1 MNVGA
6 VVVDP
11 EFAGLGFFGGGFFIK
26 KEYVGFDSR
35 AVPDAG
41 GEAEEGVEVEA
52 LEQALADAFA
62 SATGFEED
70 VVG

>member
-1 MNVGA
+1 MDVGA

-11 EFAGLGFFGGGFFIK
+11 EFPGLGFFGGGFFIEE
-26 KEYVGFDSR
+26 EYVGFDSL
-35 AVPDAG
+35 AIPDAG
-41 GEAEEGVEVEA
+41 GEAEQGVEVEA
-52 LEQALADAFA
+52 LEQAPADAFA